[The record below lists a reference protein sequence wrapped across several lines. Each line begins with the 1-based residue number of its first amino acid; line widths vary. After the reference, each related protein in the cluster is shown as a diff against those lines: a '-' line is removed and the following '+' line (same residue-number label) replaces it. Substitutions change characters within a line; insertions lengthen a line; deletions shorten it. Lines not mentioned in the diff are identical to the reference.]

1 MGAIRVN
8 ALSFAVMVRALYDGP
23 KTQHQLSEISGLHV
37 WTVRQYVKAM
47 QKQEVAYITGWTKDT
62 MGRDAI
68 AHYALG
74 MGVDMPREVRTGA
87 QKQQTRRARLRA
99 AVEAANAA

>member
-1 MGAIRVN
+1 MGAVRVN

-23 KTQHQLSEISGLHV
+23 KTRHQLAEISGLHV

-47 QKQEVAYITGWTKDT
+47 QKQEVVHITRWTKDT

-74 MGVDMPREVRTGA
+74 MGVDMPREMKTGA
-87 QKQQTRRARLRA
+87 QKQQARRARQRA
-99 AVEAANAA
+99 AVEAANAS